1 MRRIRLEPSLP
12 GRLLH
17 RLLAPRQDRPTTRP
31 PQLEHELDG
40 RPGAGQTL
48 ALAAQQVAIQSI
60 YLILPGLVGA
70 QFGLLELD
78 LLNFLALSVAALGI
92 SGLIQ
97 TLPRGPLGSG
107 YPVASIPA
115 PIFVAVYLA
124 AAPGADL
131 ATVSAAA
138 VVAGL
143 LGMVLTATLRRMQKV
158 VPTEVAGVVV
168 CLIGVSLLPRAFAS
182 TTAPD
187 APILY
192 PIIAFGTLAVMMAVV
207 LKGGALGRYAV
218 MIGAALGIL
227 AAQVL
232 DAGLGDASLLAQA
245 PWLALPR
252 PMPPAPGGLD
262 LAMLPPFL
270 VAMLAALASS
280 TGDLVA
286 IQRAADGGWLRPD
299 APPIRRGLMA
309 SSFGVVLS
317 GLMGAAPTGTSSACV
332 GLTIATRVLARRVT
346 ICAALALLA
355 LACCPKLLA
364 LLLLV
369 PEPVAAAMLL
379 YVCCFMIASGCQL
392 MAARMLD
399 ARRTFTVGLGIA
411 IGLGTLL
418 HVPIFEQVLPPLLRS
433 PVTAGALAAILLN
446 LLTAP
451 LVVQRASFTITPG
464 PGMTQGLLDRIEALG
479 GAWGAQRQTM
489 TQVGHALLE
498 LAELLVE
505 RGVATITVQ
514 AHYATD
520 HVLLTATWPGEPLPK
535 PAARPDIGD
544 LDGPAA
550 AQEAFAL
557 WLATRQAERVDQR
570 AIPGGAELRLSFAD

>member
-1 MRRIRLEPSLP
+1 MAPA
-12 GRLLH
+12 RLL
-17 RLLAPRQDRPTTRP
+17 RLLLATRRDRPITRP
-31 PQLEHELDG
+31 PQLEHGLSD
-40 RPGAGQTL
+40 RPAPGQL
-48 ALAAQQVAIQSI
+48 LVLAAQQVTIQSI
-60 YLILPGLVGA
+60 YLILPGLVGM
-70 QFGLLELD
+70 QFGLLALD
-78 LLNFLALSVAALGI
+78 LLNFLALSVAAIGVA
-92 SGLIQ
+92 GLIQ
-97 TLPRGPLGSG
+97 ALPRGPIGSG

-115 PIFVAVYLA
+115 PIFVAVYMA
-124 AAPGADL
+124 SAPGANL
-131 ATVSAAA
+131 AVVSAAA

-143 LGMVLTATLRRMQKV
+143 AGVVLTAALPRMQKL

-168 CLIGVSLLPRAFAS
+168 CLIGVSLLPRAFAA
-182 TTAPD
+182 TTTPD
-187 APILY
+187 GSMLY
-192 PIIAFGTLAVMMAVV
+192 PIIAFGTLAAMMAMA
-207 LKGGALGRYAV
+207 LKGRALGRYAV
-218 MIGAALGIL
+218 MIGAALGISAAL
-227 AAQVL
+227 AL
-232 DAGLGDASLLAQA
+232 DVGLGDAALLGQA
-245 PWLALPR
+245 RWLALPQ
-252 PMPPAPGGLD
+252 PMLPAMAHID
-262 LAMLPPFL
+262 LNMLPPFL

-286 IQRAADGGWLRPD
+286 IQRAADGSWLRPD

-309 SSFGVVLS
+309 SSLCVALS
-317 GLMGAAPTGTSSACV
+317 GLVGAAPTGTSSACV

-346 ICAALALLA
+346 ICAAVALLL

-392 MAARMLD
+392 MGARMLD

-418 HVPIFEQVLPPLLRS
+418 HAPIFEMLPPLLRS

-451 LVVQRASFTITPG
+451 LVVQRASFVLTPG
-464 PGMTQGLLDRIEALG
+464 PGMNQELLDQVEALG

-489 TQVGHALLE
+489 THVGHALLE
-498 LAELLVE
+498 LAELLAD
-505 RGVATITVQ
+505 RGVTTLTVQ

-520 HVLLTATWPGEPLPK
+520 HVLVTATWPGAPMPK
-535 PAARPDIGD
+535 PVARPDIND
-544 LDGPAA
+544 LEGPIA

-570 AIPGGAELRLSFAD
+570 AIPGGGELRLSFAD

>member
-1 MRRIRLEPSLP
+1 M
-12 GRLLH
+12 
-17 RLLAPRQDRPTTRP
+17 
-31 PQLEHELDG
+31 DG
-40 RPGAGQTL
+40 RPGAAQTM

-60 YLILPGLVGA
+60 YLILPGLVGV

-92 SGLIQ
+92 AGLIQ

-107 YPVASIPA
+107 YPIASIPA

-168 CLIGVSLLPRAFAS
+168 CLIGVSLLPRAFAA

-187 APILY
+187 APLLY
-192 PIIAFGTLAVMMAVV
+192 PIIAFGTL
-207 LKGGALGRYAV
+207 AV

-262 LAMLPPFL
+262 LAMLPPFV

-451 LVVQRASFTITPG
+451 LVVQRASFIITPG

-505 RGVATITVQ
+505 RSVATITVQ

-520 HVLLTATWPGEPLPK
+520 HVLLTATWPGAPLPQ
-535 PAARPDIGD
+535 PSARPDIAD